1 MPGKLQHAAEEA
13 LRRLGGRAT
22 TREIAEELARDG
34 YEVTTSNVTN
44 TLKQLAERG
53 RVDEDGQEEE
63 RESPG
68 RPARRFRLW

>member
-13 LRRLGGRAT
+13 LRRLGGQAT
-22 TREIAEELARDG
+22 TREIADELTRNG
-34 YEVTTSNVTN
+34 HKVTTSNVTN

-53 RVDEDGQEEE
+53 LVDEDGFEEE
-63 RESPG
+63 REGPG